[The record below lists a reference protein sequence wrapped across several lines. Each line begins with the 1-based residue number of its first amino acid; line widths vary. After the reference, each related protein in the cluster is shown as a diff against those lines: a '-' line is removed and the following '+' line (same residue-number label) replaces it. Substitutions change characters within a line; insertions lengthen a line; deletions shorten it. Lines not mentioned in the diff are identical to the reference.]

1 MYVYSMYIYG
11 IGSRNSNMHSKAT
24 PNSENK
30 TLPFISSSF
39 VAVS

>member
-1 MYVYSMYIYG
+1 MYIYG
-11 IGSRNSNMHSKAT
+11 IGSRNSNIMNSKST